1 MITLKDIKVSKNRI
15 PVQNAIW
22 LRPVG
27 GLSFKIYY
35 PHGGDWTEIIAD
47 GSSVPVPIDVEE
59 RLKSLE
65 KSVSELVKYDARLSQ
80 RVDNLLE
87 EVIANKKNF
96 TVKTNQLE
104 LSIKRLYGSVE
115 ITSLLFTKEFPE
127 VQEPERIVDPSKYG
141 VDDIYLQ
148 AIGDRTPST
157 ATFAGGPLY
166 IVRYES
172 NSWISR
178 GIHIAQNILDA
189 FREDDTRIFTSR
201 WFSRITGGYPQQVE
215 SYYAQ
220 SMIYGKTNSTL
231 VLSNFDRCSLYD
243 ENNKVLPTSIFPS
256 SEQLNSWGLTI
267 DTIRALANAENGMV
281 FIGNEALPY
290 SLESES
296 EAKDNWESYEIVLS
310 CNDIYYNA
318 KKVIRIT
325 AEVID
330 SEFGEVE
337 IEYNE
342 ESPQVE
348 D

>member
-22 LRPVG
+22 LRPMG
-27 GLSFKIYY
+27 GMALKIYY
-35 PHGGDWTEIIAD
+35 PHGGDWAEAKIGD
-47 GSSVPVPIDVEE
+47 SSEPVSGLENRVQ
-59 RLKSLE
+59 SLE
-65 KSVSELVKYDARLSQ
+65 DDVAKINKYDKALNQ
-80 RVDNLLE
+80 RIDDLFETVVADRR
-87 EVIANKKNF
+87 NF

-115 ITSLLFTKEFPE
+115 ITSLLLTRQFPQS
-127 VQEPERIVDPSKYG
+127 QEPEEIVDPSRYG
-141 VDDIYLQ
+141 IDDIYLQ
-148 AIGDRTPST
+148 AIDDKTPT
-157 ATFAGGPLY
+157 TMTFAGGP
-166 IVRYES
+166 RYKVGYER
-172 NSWISR
+172 NSWIIR
-178 GIHIAQNILDA
+178 GVPTVYNILDA
-189 FREDDTRIFTSR
+189 FRETDDSIFTAR
-201 WFSRITGGYPQQVE
+201 WNLRVVGRPPQYVKT
-215 SYYAQ
+215 YYAH
-220 SMIYGKTNSTL
+220 SMVYEKTSATF
-231 VLSNFDRCSLYD
+231 VLSDFNRNLLYD
-243 ENNKVLPTSIFPS
+243 EIYKELPTSIFPS

-281 FIGNEALPY
+281 FIGNEAIPY

-296 EAKDNWESYEIVLS
+296 EAEDNWESYEIVLS

-348 D
+348 G